1 MYAKSRETRGRLLV
15 EESWNDRV
23 LTIHEVES
31 YENDAILFREDGIQ
45 ERSSSMQASAL
56 TEEMRKEILSRLK
69 KIEGQARG
77 IRGMVE
83 KDGNCTDILVQISAL
98 SSAARRLGMVI
109 MEGCMRDCA
118 SAIPSMHD
126 EADVKEK
133 VDDMAKAIYR
143 FISMK

>member
-1 MYAKSRETRGRLLV
+1 
-15 EESWNDRV
+15 
-23 LTIHEVES
+23 
-31 YENDAILFREDGIQ
+31 
-45 ERSSSMQASAL
+45 MQASSL
-56 TEEMRKEILSRLK
+56 SEEKRKEILSRLK

-83 KDGNCTDILVQISAL
+83 KDGHCTDILVQISAL

-118 SAIPSMHD
+118 TTLPSMHD
-126 EADVKEK
+126 EANIRDK

-143 FISMK
+143 FINMK

>member
-1 MYAKSRETRGRLLV
+1 MIPSKKGEAK
-15 EESWNDRV
+15 
-23 LTIHEVES
+23 
-31 YENDAILFREDGIQ
+31 
-45 ERSSSMQASAL
+45 MQASSL

-83 KDGNCTDILVQISAL
+83 KDDNCTDILVQISAL

-118 SAIPSMHD
+118 SSIPSMRD
-126 EADVKEK
+126 EAVVKEK

-143 FISMK
+143 FINMK

>member
-1 MYAKSRETRGRLLV
+1 
-15 EESWNDRV
+15 
-23 LTIHEVES
+23 
-31 YENDAILFREDGIQ
+31 
-45 ERSSSMQASAL
+45 MQASSL
-56 TEEMRKEILSRLK
+56 SEEQRKEILSRLK

-118 SAIPSMHD
+118 TTLPTMHD
-126 EADVKEK
+126 EAGIRDK

-143 FISMK
+143 FINMK

>member
-1 MYAKSRETRGRLLV
+1 MEMIGSMKGEAKMQVSSLA
-15 EESWNDRV
+15 EE
-23 LTIHEVES
+23 
-31 YENDAILFREDGIQ
+31 Q
-45 ERSSSMQASAL
+45 
-56 TEEMRKEILSRLK
+56 RKEILSRLK

-83 KDGNCTDILVQISAL
+83 RGGSCTDILVQISAL

-118 SAIPSMHD
+118 SSIPSMRD